1 VAIVGTLWKDPP
13 LLAKVILIGFAI
25 ATSAASYYKLQED
38 EENKKFLQL
47 ALTATLIPSNSDYNK
62 LYGDFDVQAEGR
74 GYKVDE
80 YPCHTRPTGLRAF
93 SSPLMAQGMGL

>member
-1 VAIVGTLWKDPP
+1 MEDPP

-47 ALTATLIPSNSDYNK
+47 ALTATLIPSNSDYAA
-62 LYGDFDVQAEGR
+62 YPVQS
-74 GYKVDE
+74 
-80 YPCHTRPTGLRAF
+80 GLPIGGSERATCRLTSRASVASMF
-93 SSPLMAQGMGL
+93 P